1 MPKTLERD
9 LGLPAVLAISIGAMV
24 GSGIFILPALAVEI
38 AGPAVILAYLVAGVL
53 VVPAALAKAEM
64 ATAMPEAGGTYL
76 FIERGM
82 GPLLGTVAGIGTW
95 FALSFKGALALV
107 GGVPYL
113 LLLFDVSPGA
123 TTQVALALAALLVVV
138 NVLGAKQTGRL
149 QVVIVVVMLAALVW
163 FVVGG
168 GPSIRQPNYAPFFSD
183 GAGGLLAA
191 TGLVFVSYAGV
202 TKVASVAEEIADPDR
217 NIPLGILGSLA
228 FTTVLYVLIVA
239 VMVGVT
245 EPTTIAESATPMAV
259 AAGATLGTPGVVA
272 VVLAAVLALV
282 STANAGILSSS
293 RYPFAMARDDL
304 VPDSMAS
311 VSERFGTPSN
321 SITLTG
327 VVLLVLIA
335 FVPLL
340 EIAKLASAF
349 QILIFVLI
357 NVALVAFRE
366 GNAEYDPA
374 FTAPLYPWVQIVGV
388 LSGLVLLTQMGLVP
402 FVGAVALIA
411 VGVAWFLLYGRRR
424 VDREGVAVDAVRRQ
438 VGRSAVDRTQ
448 QALDEWAS
456 GYRVLVALDH
466 EVSKD
471 EERSFV
477 RIASDLARP
486 HNGEVA
492 VVRFEQVPDQV
503 PLTYASETETPADV
517 RFDEQTSELDCE
529 FDVPVKSG
537 TIVCHDVRHAAV
549 NYAAHESVDLL
560 LTEETA
566 TPAGLRGRLF
576 GSDVDWVR
584 RHAPCDV
591 ALLHAEPGAL
601 DDVGVVGVLSD
612 EGPYDPAKVAI
623 ADAIATSAA
632 GSIAFRYVDREDESV
647 VAKRTLRDY
656 HGDVAEL
663 CSAPVS
669 SHAPFTDGGTATHPE
684 SEPTAPDLLVVSAA
698 ERGNDGIA
706 SYLATANR
714 PVLVVHPEDA
724 QRRGRIAQM
733 LERWVF

>member
-1 MPKTLERD
+1 MAVV
-9 LGLPAVLAISIGAMV
+9 AVLV
-24 GSGIFILPALAVEI
+24 
-38 AGPAVILAYLVAGVL
+38 
-53 VVPAALAKAEM
+53 
-64 ATAMPEAGGTYL
+64 
-76 FIERGM
+76 
-82 GPLLGTVAGIGTW
+82 
-95 FALSFKGALALV
+95 
-107 GGVPYL
+107 
-113 LLLFDVSPGA
+113 
-123 TTQVALALAALLVVV
+123 
-138 NVLGAKQTGRL
+138 
-149 QVVIVVVMLAALVW
+149 
-163 FVVGG
+163 
-168 GPSIRQPNYAPFFSD
+168 
-183 GAGGLLAA
+183 
-191 TGLVFVSYAGV
+191 GV
-202 TKVASVAEEIADPDR
+202 TDPGSVAEEVADPDR

-272 VVLAAVLALV
+272 VVLAAILALV

-374 FTAPLYPWVQIVGV
+374 FTAPLYPWVQVVGV

-402 FVGAVALIA
+402 FVGALALIA

-448 QALDEWAS
+448 QALDEWDS

-466 EVSKD
+466 AVSKD

-477 RIASDLARP
+477 RIASDLARS

-591 ALLHAEPGAL
+591 ALLHAAPGAL
-601 DDVGVVGVLSD
+601 DDVRVVGVLSD
-612 EGPYDPAKVAI
+612 EGPYDPSKVAI
-623 ADAIATSAA
+623 ADAIATSAG

-706 SYLATANR
+706 SHLATADR
-714 PVLVVHPEDA
+714 PVLVVHPQEA
-724 QRRGRIAQM
+724 ERRGRIARM